1 MRISP
6 HLRKRHGRQDGYV
19 LLAIMVMMIL
29 ALIALT
35 ATAPYYVTQVK
46 RDREEQLIRRGK
58 AYSNAI
64 KRYYKRFGRYPTSL
78 TELQSTQNLRFIRK
92 LYKDPMVQDG
102 EWRIIHYGEAKYP
115 PKGFGFNNI
124 PGLTFP
130 GGGGSPGG
138 STGAQVPG
146 GLTTIFSSSS
156 SPGSP
161 QPGPGGQQQTSSNQ
175 PNTSGM
181 TPADQISKPLGTG
194 TTLGGG
200 PVIGVASKDPDVG
213 IHEVNERQK
222 ISEWEFFYDPRYDV
236 ATMMQTIM
244 PGGQQN
250 PLGGQ
255 QPGGFGQQP
264 GGQQTGGG
272 FGQGPGGKR

>member
-1 MRISP
+1 M
-6 HLRKRHGRQDGYV
+6 
-19 LLAIMVMMIL
+19 LLAIMVVLIL

-35 ATAPYYVTQVK
+35 ATAPYYVTQAK

-58 AYSNAI
+58 AYANAI

-92 LYKDPMVQDG
+92 LYKDPMVPDG

-130 GGGGSPGG
+130 GGGSPGG
-138 STGAQVPG
+138 PAGAQVPG
-146 GLTTIFSSSS
+146 GLTSIFGSSSS
-156 SPGSP
+156 TSP
-161 QPGPGGQQQTSSNQ
+161 QPGPGGQQQSSSNQ

-181 TPADQISKPLGTG
+181 TPADQISKPLGAGSTI
-194 TTLGGG
+194 GGG
-200 PVIGVASKDPDVG
+200 PVIGVASKDTAVG

-222 ISEWEFFYDPRYDV
+222 INEWEFFYDPRYDI
-236 ATMMQTIM
+236 ATMMQVTPGAAGGAM
-244 PGGQQN
+244 PGPPGQQVS
-250 PLGGQ
+250 P
-255 QPGGFGQQP
+255 FGQQP
-264 GGQQTGGG
+264 GGQQPGG